1 MVALFGSQTYLLTD
15 MPKAG
20 SEIMQSE
27 PSNLSV
33 PPTIFVVD
41 DQESILKSIQ
51 SVLTDESYRILTFSS
66 AEALEEGLR
75 QEQPAMV
82 LLDIWLPGIDGVE
95 ALKSLKVKYPDLP
108 IVLMSGHAGIDIAV
122 KAMKAGASDFLEKPL
137 NLDILLE
144 KIAAHMPAQGGA
156 DRSHPTMPPT
166 ALAEFMR
173 GEAAYLAPST
183 QPQRTVCNNAVLN
196 GVGLLSGRPTGV
208 IISPAPVDSGITF
221 RTLDGVAIPGHITAL
236 DNFDRLGS
244 GQNFTAN
251 STVLAQGGRRIR
263 TVEHLLAALHMMGI
277 TNASIKVDEEIPNVD
292 GSAADFCRII
302 AAAGVK
308 DQDKPRMDII
318 IQKKIAIGGDSDEEK
333 YVYVEPFDG
342 FEVVM
347 RVNYP
352 APIFEQKF
360 HFRPSETSFADE
372 IAPARSFNTFENID
386 IAQQRGMV
394 GSGYLNSHIIIHEG
408 KVINTKLNFPD
419 EFVRHK
425 ILDLLG
431 DLYLLGYSLR
441 GRVVGNMTSH
451 GINQQLALKI
461 HQALSQHT

>member
-1 MVALFGSQTYLLTD
+1 MYEEPT
-15 MPKAG
+15 
-20 SEIMQSE
+20 IMT
-27 PSNLSV
+27 V
-33 PPTIFVVD
+33 PQTIFVVD

-51 SVLTDESYRILTFSS
+51 SVLSDESYRILTFTS

-75 QEQPAMV
+75 LEQPAMV

-95 ALKSLKVKYPDLP
+95 ALKKLKALYPELP

-144 KIAAHMPAQGGA
+144 KVAAHLA
-156 DRSHPTMPPT
+156 PPT
-166 ALAEFMR
+166 GSIPGYPTPVPANLASLMR

-183 QPQRTVCNNAVLN
+183 EPQRTVCNNAVLN

-208 IISPAPVDSGITF
+208 IISPAPVDTGIIF

-244 GQNFTAN
+244 GQSFTAN
-251 STVLAQGGRRIR
+251 STVLSKGGRRIR

-292 GSAADFCRII
+292 GSAAHFCRII
-302 AAAGVK
+302 AAAGIK
-308 DQDKPRMDII
+308 DQEKPRMDIV
-318 IQKKIAIGGDSDEEK
+318 IQKKISIGGHSDQEK
-333 YVYVEPFDG
+333 YVYVEPSED
-342 FEVVM
+342 FEVIM
-347 RVNYP
+347 RVDFP

-360 HFRPSETSFADE
+360 HFRPSESSFAVE

-386 IAQQRGMV
+386 IAQQSGMV

-461 HQALSQHT
+461 HEALSQHSS